1 MFNVVEQIHTKRGTS
16 LERNLSSYD
25 NVDHMSH
32 AMQSHNTVKDMD
44 VESVKSCASSGSE
57 LSSGALQYI
66 REQMATSLNK
76 IRDLEEQNKLI
87 PTLQRELAR
96 LKEDKRELE
105 GHVQHLQHEKRSTR
119 SPFSPQRVSPV
130 QLQATAF
137 HEMMVANEKKSV
149 TPPPPTPP
157 KAKLTREIGVQ
168 YVSPPT
174 SSIATGTEKR
184 NERNVAEKL
193 FTETEVK
200 RMVEEAVEAAA
211 ATLAAKAP
219 VLDLRSIGCQVETP
233 KKECSSCKEH
243 EEERKRTKG
252 LISVPRGC
260 QTEFRVSTASV
271 GVSAKPDTRTV
282 GSSDHTTK
290 EMSCDRCNVRRRT
303 IGCGTESEAEIVGG
317 PVSLKLLDMAVT
329 SRSRT
334 DLTKSMEALMST
346 SLTSTS
352 SIGTQMGNTMR
363 DAGCQS
369 TRVVLCNK
377 SSQSDAVT
385 VKGKATDTN
394 GLTEVLDQAVNT
406 DIERPKEEVT
416 VVDKDAEREKLV
428 RSKMQRT
435 KGTNTLGVAQQE
447 QGTNTIPVRMNEKG
461 ANTEQVSQRDV
472 GVEVEVVVP
481 PPQHQLKEVPRHVT
495 IGCEDVNE
503 CVECQARIRELV
515 RDFNVAEEKVRQTVE
530 AEVLRTSPQQ
540 SEIVKAMATNTVG
553 ESRIPR
559 PSAMSPK
566 TQRKP
571 MAILKRQDTYTV
583 TSDTQQEGEE
593 KEKDRWVEVV
603 EEPMVKKK
611 AWVCG

>member
-1 MFNVVEQIHTKRGTS
+1 
-16 LERNLSSYD
+16 
-25 NVDHMSH
+25 
-32 AMQSHNTVKDMD
+32 MQSQNVVKDMD

-66 REQMATSLNK
+66 REQMASSLNK

-105 GHVQHLQHEKRSTR
+105 GHVQHLQHDKRNTR

-137 HEMMVANEKKSV
+137 HEMMVANERKSV
-149 TPPPPTPP
+149 TPPPP
-157 KAKLTREIGVQ
+157 KSKLTREIGVQ
-168 YVSPPT
+168 YVSSPMT
-174 SSIATGTEKR
+174 SIATGTEKR
-184 NERNVAEKL
+184 NERNVDEKL
-193 FTETEVK
+193 FTETEVR
-200 RMVEEAVEAAA
+200 RMVEEAVAL
-211 ATLAAKAP
+211 ATLAAKSP
-219 VLDLRSIGCQVETP
+219 VLDLRSIGCQVDAP
-233 KKECSSCKEH
+233 HKECVACKEH
-243 EEERKRTKG
+243 EEERKRKRKV
-252 LISVPRGC
+252 ISVPRGC

-271 GVSAKPDTRTV
+271 GVSVKPDLKSV
-282 GSSDHTTK
+282 GSSDHTSK

-303 IGCGTESEAEIVGG
+303 IGCGTEAEQVAGEIVGG

-346 SLTSTS
+346 SQTSTS
-352 SIGTQMGNTMR
+352 SIGTQMGNTTR

-369 TRVVLCNK
+369 TSVVLSNK
-377 SSQSDAVT
+377 SSQSDSVS
-385 VKGKATDTN
+385 VKGKATDTT
-394 GLTEVLDQAVNT
+394 GLVEVLDQAVNT
-406 DIERPKEEVT
+406 DIDRPKMEVAVV
-416 VVDKDAEREKLV
+416 VVDKDADREKERLAKC
-428 RSKMQRT
+428 KMQRT
-435 KGTNTLGVAQQE
+435 KGTNTLGVAQHE
-447 QGTNTIPVRMNEKG
+447 QGTNTIQVQMNEIG
-461 ANTEQVSQRDV
+461 ANTERVSQRDV
-472 GVEVEVVVP
+472 GVEVEVAK
-481 PPQHQLKEVPRHVT
+481 QLKELPRHVT
-495 IGCEDVNE
+495 IGCENVKE

-515 RDFNVAEEKVRQTVE
+515 TEFNVAEQLRQPAVE
-530 AEVLRTSPQQ
+530 ADILTTSEQQ
-540 SEIVKAMATNTVG
+540 SQVVKAPATNTVG

-583 TSDTQQEGEE
+583 ED
-593 KEKDRWVEVV
+593 KEDKDRWVEVV

-611 AWVCG
+611 TWVCG